1 MMTKISAEKQLDS
14 SNDQQS
20 DFLAEKRAKYHLQR
34 TTLIS
39 TLGGLL
45 FGVDTGVINGAIG
58 YMASPSELNLTPGD
72 EGLVTSGITLG
83 AALGAVF
90 AGKVS
95 DLIGRRR
102 LLKYLAILF
111 FIFTLACSIAPNAI
125 FMIIFRT
132 LLGLTVGG
140 ASVIVPTYLSEI
152 STPSLRG
159 RLVTQNEL
167 MIVTG
172 QLLAFVVN
180 AILGNMFGRVSHIW
194 RYMIGFGMIPAV
206 LLFIGMFF
214 VPESPRWL
222 VMKGRVQ
229 DAFKSLSTLR
239 AKPESCKTEINQI
252 QNALDQE
259 QEIKQA
265 TLKDLATPW
274 VRRLVF
280 IGIGLGVMQQF
291 IGINIMMYYGTTI
304 LTQSG
309 FAHNAALIANIF
321 NGVVSVAATIV
332 GMSLMNK
339 VNRRKMLTTGIIGT
353 TTSLVLI
360 VIVSETLSHSPILP
374 ILVVLCTMMFLGFFQ
389 GFISPLVWLLLSEI
403 FPQNLRGL
411 GMGVSTFFLW
421 FSNFL
426 VGYFFP
432 ILLSMLGMSRT
443 FMVFVFFNILSFF
456 FAYKFTPETRGKS
469 LEQIQMEFQYG
480 DKSGVNPE
488 SK

>member
-1 MMTKISAEKQLDS
+1 MSN
-14 SNDQQS
+14 SNDFDS
-20 DFLAEKRAKYHLQR
+20 GPGPVDTSKVKKAKHNLQR
-34 TTLIS
+34 IALIS

-45 FGVDTGVINGAIG
+45 FGVDTGVINGAIT
-58 YMASPSELNLTPGD
+58 YMATPSELNLSPSD

-83 AALGAVF
+83 AAFGAIL
-90 AGKVS
+90 AGRLS
-95 DLIGRRR
+95 DQIGRRR
-102 LLKYLAILF
+102 LLKYLAVLF
-111 FIFTLACSIAPNAI
+111 FVCTLACSVAPNAI
-125 FMIIFRT
+125 IMIIARA
-132 LLGLTVGG
+132 LLGLAVGG

-152 STPSLRG
+152 STPDIRG

-167 MIVTG
+167 MIVSG

-180 AILGNMFGRVSHIW
+180 AILGNMFGHVSHIW
-194 RYMIGFGMIPAV
+194 RYMIGFGMIPSV
-206 LLFIGMFF
+206 LLFIGMYF

-222 VMKGRVQ
+222 VMKNKIS
-229 DAFKSLSTLR
+229 DAM
-239 AKPESCKTEINQI
+239 
-252 QNALDQE
+252 NALSLIRPQKEEIHVEIGQIKNALNQE
-259 QEIKQA
+259 KEVKQA
-265 TLKDLATPW
+265 TLKDLNTPW
-274 VRRLVF
+274 IRRLVI
-280 IGIGLGVMQQF
+280 IGAGLGVMQQF

-321 NGVVSVAATIV
+321 NGVVSVGATFV
-332 GMSLMNK
+332 GMSMMNR

-353 TTSLVLI
+353 TIALILI
-360 VIVSETLSHSPILP
+360 VIISATLAKNPILP
-374 ILVVLCTMMFLGFFQ
+374 ILVILCTMMFLGFFQ

-432 ILLSMLGMSRT
+432 ILLSWLGMTLT
-443 FMVFVFFNILSFF
+443 FLVFVFFNILSFF
-456 FAYKFTPETRGKS
+456 FAYFFAPETRGKS
-469 LEQIQMEFQYG
+469 LEQIQLEFQYG
-480 DKSGVNPE
+480 EQSGVDPE